1 MEERLDKLLERPPVY
16 TKEDGENTELD
27 KLKKGIA
34 KHRDYIFR
42 TTDLKGFHDD
52 TIL

>member
-16 TKEDGENTELD
+16 TKEDRENTELD

-34 KHRDYIFR
+34 KHP
-42 TTDLKGFHDD
+42 
-52 TIL
+52 